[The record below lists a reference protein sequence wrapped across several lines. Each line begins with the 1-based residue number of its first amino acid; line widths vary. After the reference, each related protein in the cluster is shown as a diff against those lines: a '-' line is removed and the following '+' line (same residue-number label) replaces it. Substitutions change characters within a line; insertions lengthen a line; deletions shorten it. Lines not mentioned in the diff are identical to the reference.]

1 MMGRLED
8 LDELLA
14 EMRAFGEAEHVPII
28 NSRGLGVLLQAVEEQ
43 RPHRVLEIGTAIGYS
58 ALYIASKSAEDV
70 EITSLELSEE
80 RAEIAQGYID
90 RSPFKDNIEIRV
102 GDAGEALTKLSGK
115 YDFVFIDAAKG
126 QYPDY
131 FRKIQS
137 QLI

>member
-90 RSPFKDNIEIRV
+90 
-102 GDAGEALTKLSGK
+102 
-115 YDFVFIDAAKG
+115 
-126 QYPDY
+126 
-131 FRKIQS
+131 
-137 QLI
+137 